1 MAMKPLRWLF
11 SPLGF
16 VLVAVLLISLYRA
29 SDAAGWRSYTCI
41 ISGTVPAG
49 MTMGATLWRGGIYA
63 VLYFGS
69 ILMAPIL
76 LLAAALQIV
85 VFRRLC

>member
-1 MAMKPLRWLF
+1 MKPLRWLF

-16 VLVAVLLISLYRA
+16 ALVAVLLISLYRV

-49 MTMGATLWRGGIYA
+49 MSITGTLWRGGIYA
-63 VLYFGS
+63 ALHFGS
-69 ILMAPIL
+69 ILVAPIL
-76 LLAAALQIV
+76 LIAAGLQIV